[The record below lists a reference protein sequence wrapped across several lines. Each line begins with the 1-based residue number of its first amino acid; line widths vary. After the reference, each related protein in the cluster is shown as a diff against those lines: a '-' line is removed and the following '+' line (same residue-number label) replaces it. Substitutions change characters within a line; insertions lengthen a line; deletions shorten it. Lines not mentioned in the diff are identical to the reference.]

1 MKRNP
6 NRALVTKLITL
17 LVLNHMGMGK
27 ADFFFFQI
35 FIKPQ
40 KTSSHNIFSLLLQS
54 GFSLLKEKK
63 RNKERKKERNLVT
76 VLDTLDHGITAIL
89 AAAYQC
95 HHLHLLL
102 EVSLCFGHH
111 RPPPPQQYS
120 IWADSESE
128 KRVERREK
136 ERGSCSVPWQ
146 NVFH

>member
-17 LVLNHMGMGK
+17 LVINHMGMGK

-63 RNKERKKERNLVT
+63 RNKQRKKERKKPGDRIGYT
-76 VLDTLDHGITAIL
+76 
-89 AAAYQC
+89 
-95 HHLHLLL
+95 
-102 EVSLCFGHH
+102 
-111 RPPPPQQYS
+111 
-120 IWADSESE
+120 
-128 KRVERREK
+128 
-136 ERGSCSVPWQ
+136 
-146 NVFH
+146 

>member
-17 LVLNHMGMGK
+17 LVLNHM
-27 ADFFFFQI
+27 AWARLTFSFFKF
-35 FIKPQ
+35 
-40 KTSSHNIFSLLLQS
+40 SSNPRKHHPIIYFLCFCKV
-54 GFSLLKEKK
+54 GFLCWKRRKET
-63 RNKERKKERNLVT
+63 KKERNLVT

-102 EVSLCFGHH
+102 EVSLCFGHY

-146 NVFH
+146 KVFH